1 MVANKQKSPL
11 PTGLAAGFFYV
22 LLIHFSGEYSKCV
35 ARVDACRL
43 QQLAG
48 GEVFMSER
56 EAASA
61 ADVSAICLDSPQLY
75 INRELSHLNFNR
87 RVLNLAKD
95 EKLPLLERLRFLLI
109 FDSNLDEFFEI
120 RVAGLMKKLAY
131 HQGRSGPDGLAAGDL
146 LRQIADLAHQ
156 LVDEQYELLNS
167 DILPAMRAEK
177 ITFLRRREW
186 TPEQAEWVERY
197 FTEQVF
203 PVMSSIGLDPAHP
216 FPRLANKTLNFI
228 VSLEGRDAFGYKR
241 GLAIVPAPR
250 SLPRLIQF
258 PQEVAQEE
266 HSFVFLSAIIH
277 AHAEMLFPG
286 LEVKGCYQFR
296 VTRNADLYLDEE
308 VVEDLALALKG
319 ELQSRHYGNEVRL
332 EVADNCPQALADFLL
347 KQFGLDHQALYRV
360 AGMVNLSR
368 MMRVTDLELSP
379 LLYPPFS
386 PGIPRVLKVADMFG
400 TIRQRDVLLYHPFHS
415 FRPVLELLRQAARDP
430 NVLAIKQTLYRTGSR
445 SEVTNILVEAAQ
457 NGKEVTAVVELRA
470 RFDEQNNIDDASALQ
485 KAGAIVAYGIVGY
498 KTHAKMS
505 MIVRR
510 EGDQL
515 VRYLHLGTGNYHP
528 GNARVYTDF
537 SLLTCNPALGNDA
550 HMIFQQ
556 LTGMGHARK
565 LKHFL
570 HAPFTLHST
579 LISLINHEA
588 ENARAGNRAKIMIK
602 VNGLTEPKLVQ
613 ALYRASQA
621 GVEIELLVRGICCL
635 RPGVAGVS
643 DNIRVRSIVGRFLEH
658 ARVYYFYAGGEEKL
672 YLSSADGME
681 RNLFNR
687 VEIAFPVLD
696 ADLKRRAIE
705 EAFSIPMKDNV
716 DAWDLSTD
724 GDYHRAQSDGDERSL
739 SVHRVL
745 MERYTD

>member
-1 MVANKQKSPL
+1 
-11 PTGLAAGFFYV
+11 
-22 LLIHFSGEYSKCV
+22 
-35 ARVDACRL
+35 
-43 QQLAG
+43 
-48 GEVFMSER
+48 MSER
-56 EAASA
+56 EPSVTEAAVISLDA
-61 ADVSAICLDSPQLY
+61 AELY
-75 INRELSHLNFNR
+75 INRELSHLSFHR

-95 EKLPLLERLRFLLI
+95 KNLPLLERLRFLLI

-131 HQGRSGPDGLAAGDL
+131 HQGRRGPDGLATGEL
-146 LRQIADLAHQ
+146 LRQISDLAHQ
-156 LVDEQYELLNS
+156 LVDEQYQLLNTELL
-167 DILPAMRAEK
+167 PALREANV
-177 ITFLRRREW
+177 TFLRRREW

-258 PQEVAQEE
+258 PADVAEDE

-347 KQFGLDHQALYRV
+347 KQFGLDNQALYRV

-368 MMRVTDLELSP
+368 MMQVTDLELSH

-386 PGIPRVLKVADMFG
+386 PGIPRVLKGADMFS
-400 TIRQRDVLLYHPFHS
+400 TIRQRDVLLYHPFNS

-430 NVLAIKQTLYRTGSR
+430 NVLAIKQTLYRTGSQ

-457 NGKEVTAVVELRA
+457 SGKEVTAVVELRA
-470 RFDEQNNIDDASALQ
+470 RFDEQNNIDDATALQ

-528 GNARVYTDF
+528 GNARIYTDF
-537 SLLTCNPALGNDA
+537 SLLTSNPELGNDA

-565 LKHFL
+565 LQHFL

-579 LISLINHEA
+579 LISMINHEA
-588 ENARAGNRAKIMIK
+588 ETARSGGKARIMIK
-602 VNGLTEPKLVQ
+602 VNGLTEPKLIQ

-621 GVEIELLVRGICCL
+621 GVDIDLLVRGVCCL

-643 DNIRVRSIVGRFLEH
+643 ERIRVRSIVGRFLEH
-658 ARVYYFYAGGEEKL
+658 ARAYYFYAGGEEKL

-687 VEIAFPVLD
+687 VEIAFPILD
-696 ADLKRRAIE
+696 ADLKRRVIE
-705 EAFSIPMKDNV
+705 EAFLIPMKDNV
-716 DAWDLSTD
+716 DTWDLQQQSE
-724 GDYHRAQSDGDERSL
+724 YHRAQPGEDDRML